1 MDKKIDISNSQGF
14 NEYQR
19 SVIFLTLVAAKNILG
34 KKTRVRVKHSIDKNL
49 YCEIDGIIS
58 TDEQLFEIQEKMI
71 ELVQQDI
78 KIEKISLP
86 ISKVI
91 EIFQDFSYE
100 DKVKNL
106 HFRRSSNVSVYK
118 LLDYYNYFYGKLV
131 PSTGYLSMFALV
143 KHQDGFFIQL
153 EDEKNPSNLRPVK
166 KLVKISQV
174 YDETYNW
181 AKILGVDTVGAL
193 NEKIS
198 KEGLDEII
206 KTNEALHEK
215 RIGEIADQIYAGKKK
230 IVFIAGPTS
239 SGKTTFAHRLGI
251 QLRVHGLDPFVMSL
265 DNYYKDRD
273 QLPKDENGEVDLESV
288 WALDV
293 SCINDDLA
301 QLTQGNIIDIPKYD
315 FKSGKK
321 SYKGDFY
328 GLNKNSILIV
338 EGIHGL
344 NETIGESV
352 HTDLKFKIFIAPLTQ
367 LSIDD
372 HNRIST
378 GDTRLI
384 RRIVRDTKFRG
395 FGALENLSMWPLVQ
409 RGERLH
415 IFPYQ
420 EKADAIFNSV
430 LVYEIS
436 ILKQYVEPLLF
447 NIGKDKEEYPE
458 ARRLIKFLDSFL
470 GVSSEAV
477 PQNSILRE
485 FIGGSSIHV
494 H

>member
-1 MDKKIDISNSQGF
+1 MTPIPINHPHEF
-14 NEYQR
+14 LRYQR
-19 SVIFLTLVAAKNILG
+19 SVIFLALVATKTILG
-34 KKTRVRVKHSIDKNL
+34 KKTRVQVKHSLDKNL
-49 YCEIDGIIS
+49 YCQVHAHDI
-58 TDEQLFEIQEKMI
+58 TDDILAQI
-71 ELVQQDI
+71 ETEMHSLVSENLP
-78 KIEKISLP
+78 IERTSLP
-86 ISKVI
+86 IEEVAD
-91 EIFQDFSYE
+91 IFAEFGYE

-106 HFRRSSNVSVYK
+106 HFRRTSNVSVYK
-118 LLDYYNYFYGKLV
+118 IKDYYNYFYGKLAET
-131 PSTGYLSMFALV
+131 TGQLADFALI
-143 KHQDGFFIQL
+143 KYKEGFLIQL
-153 EDEKNPSNLRPVK
+153 ADEKNAGQLRTIR
-166 KLVKISQV
+166 KLDKISQV
-174 YDETYNW
+174 YDETYEW
-181 AKILGVDTVGAL
+181 ARILGVETVGAL
-193 NEKIS
+193 NEKIAT
-198 KEGLDEII
+198 EGLDSVI

-215 RIGEIADQIYAGKKK
+215 RMVQIADQIHHGNKK

-251 QLRVHGLDPFVMSL
+251 QLRVHGLEPFVVSL

-273 QLPKDENGEVDLESV
+273 QLPYDEHGEVDLESIT
-288 WALDV
+288 ALDV
-293 SCINDDLA
+293 ACINEDL
-301 QLTQGNIIDIPKYD
+301 LKLSQGQPVDIPKYD
-315 FKSGKK
+315 FKSAKK
-321 SYKGDFY
+321 SYKGDY
-328 GLNKNSILIV
+328 YQQGENSILII

-344 NETIGESV
+344 NEAIGGAV
-352 HTDLKFKIFIAPLTQ
+352 DQDLTFRIFISPLTQ

-384 RRIVRDTKFRG
+384 RRIVRDAKFRG
-395 FGALENLSMWPLVQ
+395 FGATDNLGMWPSVQ

-420 EKADAIFNSV
+420 EQADAIFNST

-436 ILKQYVEPLLF
+436 LLKQYVEPLLF
-447 NIGKDKEEYPE
+447 AIKKDQPEYAE

-470 GVSSEAV
+470 SISSEDV

>member
-1 MDKKIDISNSQGF
+1 MTTKIPITHPHEF
-14 NEYQR
+14 LRYQR
-19 SVIFLTLVAAKNILG
+19 SIIFLALVATKTILG
-34 KKTRVRVKHSIDKNL
+34 KQTRVQVKHSLDKNL
-49 YCEIDGIIS
+49 YCQVHGHIIS
-58 TDEQLFEIQEKMI
+58 PEILAQI
-71 ELVQQDI
+71 EAEMNSLVDAD
-78 KIEKISLP
+78 LP
-86 ISKVI
+86 IERTTLPI
-91 EIFQDFSYE
+91 EEVMELFTQLGYE

-106 HFRRSSNVSVYK
+106 HFRRSSSVNVYK
-118 LLDYYNYFYGKLV
+118 LKDYYNYFYGKLAQT
-131 PSTGYLSMFALV
+131 TGQLSDFALI
-143 KHQDGFFIQL
+143 KYKEGFLLQL
-153 EDEKNPSNLRPVK
+153 ADEKNEGQLRTVR
-166 KLVKISQV
+166 KLDKISQV
-174 YDETYNW
+174 YDETYEW
-181 AKILGVDTVGAL
+181 AKILGVETVGAL
-193 NEKIS
+193 NEKIATV
-198 KEGLDEII
+198 GLDSVI

-215 RIGEIADQIYAGKKK
+215 RMVQIADQIHQGHKK

-251 QLRVHGLDPFVMSL
+251 QLRVHGLEPFVVSL
-265 DNYYKDRD
+265 DNYYKNRED
-273 QLPKDENGEVDLESV
+273 LPYDEHGELDLESIA
-288 WALDV
+288 ALDV
-293 SCINDDLA
+293 DCINEDL
-301 QLTQGNIIDIPKYD
+301 LKLSQGEPVDIPKYD

-321 SYKGDFY
+321 SYKGNPY
-328 GLNKNSILIV
+328 QQQANSILIV

-344 NETIGESV
+344 NETIGASV
-352 HTDLKFKIFIAPLTQ
+352 DEALTFKIFISPLTQ

-395 FGALENLSMWPLVQ
+395 FGARDNLNMWPSVQ

-420 EKADAIFNSV
+420 EQADAIFNST

-436 ILKQYVEPLLF
+436 LLKPYVEPLLF
-447 NIGKDKEEYPE
+447 AITKDQPEYTE

-470 GVSSEAV
+470 CISSEDI